1 MARAALAYPGLAAA
15 GGALACLLVLQ
26 LQQQRTK
33 KVAEDGSASIDSL
46 HDVGGGCHD
55 LPPLSEEERDALA
68 STAQA
73 LATRG
78 RGILAADE
86 STPTVR
92 VGLGCDVQQRA
103 LLCALQRDHVVGIVF
118 K

>member
-1 MARAALAYPGLAAA
+1 MARSTLAYPGLAAA
-15 GGALACLLVLQ
+15 GGALACLLLLQ
-26 LQQQRTK
+26 VQQQRAK
-33 KVAEDGSASIDSL
+33 KAAGDGAAFIHF
-46 HDVGGGCHD
+46 HDDDGGGCHD
-55 LPPLSEEERDALA
+55 LPPLSEEQRDALA

-92 VGLGCDVQQRA
+92 VGFGHEA
-103 LLCALQRDHVVGIVF
+103 EGPTLLL
-118 K
+118 

>member
-1 MARAALAYPGLAAA
+1 MARSALAYPGLAAA
-15 GGALACLLVLQ
+15 GGVLAFLLLLQ
-26 LQQQRTK
+26 LQRQRAK
-33 KVAEDGSASIDSL
+33 KDEDGAIIEV
-46 HDVGGGCHD
+46 HDGGGSHD
-55 LPPLSEEERDALA
+55 LPPLSEEQKDALA

-92 VGLGCDVQQRA
+92 VIAGA
-103 LLCALQRDHVVGIVF
+103 EERDF
-118 K
+118 